1 MRVVFMGT
9 SSFAVPSLRS
19 LADRHDVVAVFTQP
33 DRPQGRGRRM
43 TPSPVKEAA
52 IDLGIPVHQPTSL
65 RDSDVIETLESY
77 FPDVICVAAYGVIL
91 PAEVLEIPE
100 YGCLNVHAS
109 LLPRH
114 RGAAPI
120 HRAVLA
126 GDEFVGV
133 VTMQMEEGLDTGPYT
148 SQRSIPVDDRTVDEL
163 TAILGDLGGEAL
175 IGTLDS
181 IRDGDVQWTV
191 QDDAEATY
199 AEKISA
205 SDVALQPD
213 LTVLHALRR
222 VRASTSSA
230 KAIVCLGDRSVQ
242 VLSAS
247 ASDTDLL
254 PGQISTDSG
263 GLDLGFADGSVRLL
277 EVKPAG
283 KAAMPADCFARG
295 AHLDET
301 ESWTDR
307 T

>member
-9 SSFAVPSLRS
+9 PAFAVPSLRK
-19 LADRHDVVAVFTQP
+19 LVGHHDVVAVFTQP
-33 DRPQGRGRRM
+33 DRPRGRGRRV

-52 IDLGIPVHQPTSL
+52 ITLSLPVHQPTSL
-65 RDSDVIETLESY
+65 RDPDIVEMLRGYS
-77 FPDVICVAAYGVIL
+77 PDVICVAAYGVIL
-91 PAEVLEIPE
+91 PVEVLEIPV
-100 YGCLNVHAS
+100 YGCINVHAS
-109 LLPRH
+109 LLPKH

-133 VTMQMEEGLDTGPYT
+133 VTMQMEEGLDTGPYA
-148 SQRSIPVDDRTVDEL
+148 SQRSIPIEDHTVDEL
-163 TAILGDLGGEAL
+163 TAILGDLGAGAL
-175 IGTLDS
+175 IETLDS
-181 IRDGDVQWTV
+181 ISTGNVQWTA

-205 SDVALQPD
+205 SDVTLRPE
-213 LTVLHALRR
+213 LTVVQALRR
-222 VRASTSSA
+222 VRASTPSA
-230 KAIVCLGDRSVQ
+230 KATVCLGDRSVQ

-247 ASDTDLL
+247 ASDADLR
-254 PGQISTDSG
+254 PGEIAADTDS
-263 GLDLGFADGSVRLL
+263 LDLGFADGSIHLL

-295 AHLDET
+295 ARLDDIV
-301 ESWTDR
+301 SWSDR